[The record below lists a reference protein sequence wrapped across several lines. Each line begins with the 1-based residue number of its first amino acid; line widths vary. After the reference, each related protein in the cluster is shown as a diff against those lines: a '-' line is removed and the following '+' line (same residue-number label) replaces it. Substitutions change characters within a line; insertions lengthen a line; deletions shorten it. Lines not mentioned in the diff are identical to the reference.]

1 MEILCEIRNHVAFI
15 TLNRPAALNALS
27 FGMIETLTLRL
38 KGFIADPS
46 VHAVLIQGAG
56 EKAFCAGGDIRALY
70 ESHVNGSKLQLDF
83 FASEYPLDY
92 LLRFYP
98 KPYVALVNGIT
109 MGGGM
114 GIAQGSKLR
123 IASDRTRMAMPE
135 CAIGFFPDVGASYFL
150 SRLPGELGRYL
161 ALSGA
166 QIRAADTLY
175 CGLADF
181 YLPPAN
187 IEALFRG
194 LEALSWPDEM
204 HAREMAVGDLVQSL
218 AASPGPAPLKA
229 VRAAID
235 RHFAAEA
242 VPDILASLRS
252 ESEPPY
258 QSWAEETAKLMSARS
273 PTMLKVA
280 HEQLNRGRTLGFAD
294 CLRMEIGMAHQSF
307 MQGDFVEGIRA
318 LVIDKD
324 NAPKWRPARL
334 EDVSAAAVADI
345 FKNPW
350 EGSAHPLSNLE
361 GVIPHAAQ

>member
-1 MEILCEIRNHVAFI
+1 MEILSEISNHVAFI

-27 FGMIETLTLRL
+27 FGMIETLTALL
-38 KGFIADPS
+38 KGFLSDAQ

-70 ESHVNGSKLQLDF
+70 ESHRAGTKLQVDF
-83 FASEYPLDY
+83 FANEYPLDY

-98 KPYVALVNGIT
+98 KPYIALVNGIT

-114 GIAQGSKLR
+114 GVAQGSKLKV
-123 IASDRTRMAMPE
+123 AGDRTRMAMPE

-166 QIRAADTLY
+166 QIRAADTVY

-187 IEALFRG
+187 IEALLQG
-194 LEALSWPDEM
+194 LKALAWPGPAPEREA
-204 HAREMAVGDLVQSL
+204 AVGNLVQSL
-218 AASPGPAPLKA
+218 AADPGPAAMKS
-229 VRAAID
+229 VRSAID
-235 RHFAAEA
+235 RHFAAPT
-242 VPDILASLRS
+242 VPEILASLAA

-258 QSWAEETAKLMSARS
+258 LKWAQETKKLMSARS
-273 PTMLKVA
+273 PTMLKAA
-280 HEQLNRGRTLGFAD
+280 HEQLNRGRTMSFAD
-294 CLRMEIGMAHQSF
+294 CLRMEIGMAQQSF
-307 MQGDFVEGIRA
+307 VQGDFVEGIRA

-324 NAPKWRPARL
+324 NAPKWRPAHL
-334 EDVSAAAVADI
+334 DDVSDEAVAAL

-350 EGSAHPLSNLE
+350 EGQAHPLSNLE